1 MINTEIRILNSILRG
16 GVREGNSIMFSGS
29 FNDDHRIL
37 MHQFIFALLKQDY
50 RVLLVEFKQ
59 NPKSL
64 LKWLK
69 EYKIDYNKF
78 IEKEQL
84 KIIDGHT
91 NLYAKTQVVGKE
103 VLSNPMDL
111 PITTAILR
119 RELTSKGYN
128 FLVMDDLSILYAV
141 LPSKDEFFKITVRFI
156 NSLLLEGIAT
166 ITSFIEKLASPT
178 EFSLLTL
185 PFGYVISIED
195 DKVRIKKAPHPIGP
209 VDYFKYIKTDEGI
222 KSYEEHYESLE
233 KIKESLYLDDEGI
246 LWNGNQ
252 RVQVIDEESEAKLI
266 ESLFEYYGSQ
276 SAKKFMYFWG
286 REEFLGRGKL
296 YLQIYRSLD
305 KVLKRIIHDTK
316 VTGGGTLEIGHI
328 EEDIIIIRAKN
339 LFPRIPNFGE
349 QIHLHDVGGLTQ
361 IIEEVIGGK
370 WEGDEVKCE
379 AKGDS
384 YCEFIIKR
392 VSK

>member
-1 MINTEIRILNSILRG
+1 
-16 GVREGNSIMFSGS
+16 
-29 FNDDHRIL
+29 
-37 MHQFIFALLKQDY
+37 
-50 RVLLVEFKQ
+50 
-59 NPKSL
+59 
-64 LKWLK
+64 
-69 EYKIDYNKF
+69 
-78 IEKEQL
+78 
-84 KIIDGHT
+84 
-91 NLYAKTQVVGKE
+91 
-103 VLSNPMDL
+103 
-111 PITTAILR
+111 
-119 RELTSKGYN
+119 
-128 FLVMDDLSILYAV
+128 
-141 LPSKDEFFKITVRFI
+141 
-156 NSLLLEGIAT
+156 
-166 ITSFIEKLASPT
+166 
-178 EFSLLTL
+178 
-185 PFGYVISIED
+185 
-195 DKVRIKKAPHPIGP
+195 
-209 VDYFKYIKTDEGI
+209 
-222 KSYEEHYESLE
+222 
-233 KIKESLYLDDEGI
+233 
-246 LWNGNQ
+246 
-252 RVQVIDEESEAKLI
+252 
-266 ESLFEYYGSQ
+266 
-276 SAKKFMYFWG
+276 MYFWG